1 MCISHSYGNL
11 LSRRLI
17 LQLGQQTEGEGEGS
31 SRTLAGGHVAIDGAE
46 LTRIGGTFEC
56 LLKAGIAGGTLA
68 AQDAQSAQ
76 YQRSR
81 TDGSHAFAG
90 SVLLEQGLAHTLMIV
105 QVRSPR
111 HAARQHQQVGI
122 AEVAVGKLLV
132 GLNAHTMSCFNNLR
146 VLDYT
151 HGNYFNTSATQHVD
165 GNQCF
170 DILEAVGQEN
180 INFCHNRIVVLYL
193 VISVVSHH
201 VLSGDDSV
209 AKIQKKSKIKAESS
223 SISLFLCNF
232 ATKNCIFIKLVMTL
246 LRPSLLQ
253 QLNPDTKY
261 SAMQIF
267 RWLWKVW
274 KGNRLQATLNACIGL
289 TGVGFSLTM
298 VWAMKRA
305 IDTATGAREG
315 SIYSAVAVMAVI
327 TLCEFAVGI
336 SRVWVKNILGVRARN
351 RMQQLTLA
359 RLLRSE
365 WRGREAMHSGDVINR
380 LETDVNKVVNFL
392 TETLPST
399 LSTIALFIGAF
410 VYLSQ
415 MDGWLAVVTVSI
427 LPVFILL
434 SRFYVAKMRQLNRK
448 VRESDSFIQSLLT
461 DTMHQRML
469 IKTMEADGQMLDRL
483 EDSQSELRSRVKKRT
498 AFSVVSHLFLNTGFS
513 LGYFVAFLWGLVRL
527 HDGTIT
533 FGAMTAFL
541 QLVYRIQGPARDL
554 TRLAPAFV
562 SVFTSAERLM
572 ELEEIPEE
580 QQGENVLMEAPC
592 GVRFTDVSYRYTP
605 TQCPTVV
612 HANYD
617 FTPGSCT
624 AILGETGAG
633 KTTLIR
639 LLLALI
645 RPQEGEITIYSG
657 KLRVESGEFATAIGE
672 SCGAVAN
679 SPLSTLHSPLSP
691 LHRCNFVYVPQG
703 NTLLSGTLR
712 DNLKIGAPDATDEQ
726 MYEALRRA
734 CADFVSELP
743 DGLDTRFA
751 EQGGGLSE
759 GQAQRIAIARA
770 LLRPGSIILLDE
782 ATSALDAETERQL
795 LDNILRDKRKTV
807 IFVTHRQAVVDYC
820 DRVIRIG

>member
-1 MCISHSYGNL
+1 
-11 LSRRLI
+11 
-17 LQLGQQTEGEGEGS
+17 
-31 SRTLAGGHVAIDGAE
+31 
-46 LTRIGGTFEC
+46 
-56 LLKAGIAGGTLA
+56 
-68 AQDAQSAQ
+68 
-76 YQRSR
+76 
-81 TDGSHAFAG
+81 
-90 SVLLEQGLAHTLMIV
+90 
-105 QVRSPR
+105 
-111 HAARQHQQVGI
+111 
-122 AEVAVGKLLV
+122 
-132 GLNAHTMSCFNNLR
+132 
-146 VLDYT
+146 
-151 HGNYFNTSATQHVD
+151 
-165 GNQCF
+165 
-170 DILEAVGQEN
+170 
-180 INFCHNRIVVLYL
+180 
-193 VISVVSHH
+193 
-201 VLSGDDSV
+201 
-209 AKIQKKSKIKAESS
+209 
-223 SISLFLCNF
+223 
-232 ATKNCIFIKLVMTL
+232 MTL

-410 VYLSQ
+410 VYLAQ

-427 LPVFILL
+427 LPVFIIL
-434 SRFYVAKMRQLNRK
+434 SRFYVAKMRQLSRK

-605 TQCPTVV
+605 TQRPAVV

-657 KLRVESGEFATAIGE
+657 EGGEDRECRVESGEFATAVE
-672 SCGAVAN
+672 EANGAVAN
-679 SPLSTLHSPLSP
+679 FPLSTIHYPLSS

-726 MYEALRRA
+726 MHEALRLA

-743 DGLDTRFA
+743 DGLDTQFA

-782 ATSALDAETERQL
+782 ATSALDTETERQL